1 MLSEVDPS
9 NGAKRPGTRLAE
21 VWNGDPAM
29 LVLSRQK
36 NQRINFPGLGISV
49 EILDVKGSRVRVGV
63 EAPIEVRVLRDEIAD
78 FEEPKPYIAQ
88 LPQNLRHDL
97 RNALHELSLML
108 HVYQKKAE
116 IAGAN
121 LSIDASEMFE
131 AIIHRIENL
140 NQHALM
146 SSPGVVSPDAGSS
159 NISRGDAL
167 VVDDDANERELLA
180 GFLRMCDYRVSTAAD
195 GIEALRFLKHN
206 ELPKVIL
213 LDMTMPRC
221 DGQAFLRQVREI
233 ESWDPVHVF
242 VVSGKSPAE
251 CGSAPRDGYTHWFQK
266 PLDPRRI
273 VEELASLERPTT
285 SFA

>member
-1 MLSEVDPS
+1 
-9 NGAKRPGTRLAE
+9 
-21 VWNGDPAM
+21 M

-63 EAPIEVRVLRDEIAD
+63 DAPLEVRVLRDEISD
-78 FEEPKPYIAQ
+78 FETPKPYVAQ
-88 LPQNLRHDL
+88 LSQSLRHDL
-97 RNALHELSLML
+97 RNSLHELSLML

-116 IAGAN
+116 KAGAN
-121 LSIDASEMFE
+121 RSIDASEMFE

-140 NQHALM
+140 NQHART
-146 SSPGVVSPDAGSS
+146 SNPGFVAAVADSS
-159 NISRGDAL
+159 NMTLGDAL

-195 GIEALRFLKHN
+195 GIEALRFLEQN
-206 ELPKVIL
+206 EPPKVIL

-233 ESWDPVHVF
+233 DSWDPIHVF
-242 VVSGKSPAE
+242 VVSGRSPAE
-251 CGSAPRDGYTHWFQK
+251 CGIAHCDGYTHWFQK

-273 VEELASLERPTT
+273 VEELARLERPT
-285 SFA
+285 SSVA